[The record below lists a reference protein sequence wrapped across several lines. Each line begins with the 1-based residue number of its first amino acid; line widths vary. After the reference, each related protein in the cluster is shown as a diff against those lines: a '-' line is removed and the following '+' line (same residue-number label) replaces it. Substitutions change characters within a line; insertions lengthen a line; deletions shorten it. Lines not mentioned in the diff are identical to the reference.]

1 VETARQFSTGRSF
14 VGRARKRFTLF
25 RKERPNYFL
34 QRARALVER
43 PLAHA
48 LRVCD
53 LECEAKP
60 SHPMPL
66 HAIEQKSL
74 QRQVTLARP
83 LLIVLALVTL
93 LLRANSVLAAE
104 FLAVYLGMSVI
115 VVLGQFFRWGRN
127 WKFPLLADILALAI
141 YLFITSS
148 VVSFWFLLLI
158 VAFAAGVEWGGAR
171 AYGIV
176 IAAMLAVVALG
187 IFRDHD
193 EWRDA
198 LRAVEVAG
206 GTLIA
211 GLGMAYLGDRNRQQA
226 AEMHFLADL
235 SGMFRVER
243 GLAESLRSAL
253 AELSGAFNCE
263 RAILVHRDADLERIY
278 VWKFVDGETEHLVP
292 ENLPLAASDGF
303 LFDLPDASVGW
314 TNMQKDG
321 EGDGFGWNRKTGTML
336 SDVPRIPGP
345 TRELLELRSVLSVT
359 MDVEG
364 QPTSRVLLANSRGNR
379 KRFTPRDLHRL
390 ERIVRH
396 VGPPMENLF
405 LLRHL
410 RARALEAERSRISR
424 DLHDGILQTLLSVE
438 IQIDVLRRKM
448 PQAPD
453 QVESGLGSLQQT
465 VRNEGAELRRMVT
478 DLRPLRVQS
487 ADLLDL
493 MRGFAER
500 FRNEAAMHVELLV
513 AEEELQAPD
522 RVCRELF
529 QIYRE
534 ALNNIKKHAR
544 ATHVVVKLTQ
554 SDSRITLVV
563 DDNGEGFSFAG
574 RFSGDELDR
583 LRLGPISIKERARTV
598 GGVLTV
604 ESSPGH
610 GARLTVEVPLG

>member
-1 VETARQFSTGRSF
+1 MQ
-14 VGRARKRFTLF
+14 
-25 RKERPNYFL
+25 
-34 QRARALVER
+34 
-43 PLAHA
+43 
-48 LRVCD
+48 
-53 LECEAKP
+53 
-60 SHPMPL
+60 L

-83 LLIVLALVTL
+83 LLIVLALVTM
-93 LLRANSVLAAE
+93 LLRANSVSAAE
-104 FLAVYLGMSVI
+104 FLAVYLGLSVI
-115 VVLGQFFRWGRN
+115 FLLGQCSGWGRD
-127 WKFPLLADILALAI
+127 WKFPLVLDFAALGVFI
-141 YLFITSS
+141 YISPS
-148 VVSFWFLLLI
+148 VVSVWFLLLI
-158 VAFAAGVEWGGAR
+158 VGFAAGVGWGGPR
-171 AYGIV
+171 AYGTV
-176 IAAMLAVVALG
+176 IAAVLAVVAMG
-187 IFRDHD
+187 IFRDH
-193 EWRDA
+193 ETWNDA
-198 LRAVEVAG
+198 LHAVEIAS

-211 GLGMAYLGDRNRQQA
+211 GLGMVYLGYRNRQQA
-226 AEMHFLADL
+226 SEMHFLADL

-243 GLAESLRSAL
+243 GLAESLRTAL
-253 AELSGAFNCE
+253 AELSAAFECE
-263 RAILVHRDADLERIY
+263 QAILVHRDADLERIY
-278 VWKFVDGETEHLVP
+278 LWTFVDGETEHLIP
-292 ENLPLAASDGF
+292 ENLPLTVSDGF
-303 LFDLPDASVGW
+303 LFDIPDASVGW
-314 TNMQKDG
+314 NNIDKEREG
-321 EGDGFGWNRKTGTML
+321 EGFGWNRKTGIML
-336 SDVPRIPGP
+336 REVPRIPGP

-364 QPTSRVLLANSRGNR
+364 QPSSRILLANVR
-379 KRFTPRDLHRL
+379 KSKARFTSRDLHRL
-390 ERIVRH
+390 ERIVQH
-396 VGPPMENLF
+396 VGPSMENLF

-438 IQIDVLRRKM
+438 IQIDVLRRKL
-448 PQAPD
+448 PQSPD
-453 QVESGLGSLQQT
+453 QAEAGLGSLQQT

-513 AEEELQAPD
+513 AEAELQAPD

-583 LRLGPISIKERARTV
+583 LRLGPISIKERTRTV